1 MICALVIV
9 KQSLLIFQEVWNYVI
24 FIMEGEG
31 NFPLDYSFDKN
42 METTKYKKFNKSNFL
57 NEIINKSSFIPA
69 YHYV

>member
-1 MICALVIV
+1 
-9 KQSLLIFQEVWNYVI
+9 
-24 FIMEGEG
+24 MEGEG
-31 NFPLDYSFDKN
+31 NFPLDYSLDKN